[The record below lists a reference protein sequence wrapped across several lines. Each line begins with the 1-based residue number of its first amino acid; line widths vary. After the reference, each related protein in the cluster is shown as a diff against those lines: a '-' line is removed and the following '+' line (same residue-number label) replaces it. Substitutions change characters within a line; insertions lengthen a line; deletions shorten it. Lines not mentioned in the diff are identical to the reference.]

1 MPPPRL
7 AAGLAVIAGILV
19 LSLVCTWRPSPS
31 SPPEQPLAAPSPPHD
46 LGSSQESATH
56 HPATNPPS
64 HAHTDIAAIHVTS
77 IDAPAD
83 VQIETIT
90 RRADLPDPLKA
101 RVLIQMLPALP
112 EEALAR
118 AAEEAASRLPDA
130 DYAAVLLPI
139 VREPRT
145 HGAAMGVLFAD
156 LMERPD
162 AIALPTLLAIA
173 RQPAH
178 PFSATARENLALLL
192 GTSYAEDWPRWE
204 TEIRKRL
211 APPP

>member
-1 MPPPRL
+1 MPPPRTPVVVGL
-7 AAGLAVIAGILV
+7 TAGVFV
-19 LSLVCTWRPSPS
+19 LSLLVTWRLSES
-31 SPPEQPLAAPSPPHD
+31 RSTEQPIAAPSQPH
-46 LGSSQESATH
+46 GIEPAQESATDRPLTTSLPKV
-56 HPATNPPS
+56 HPDPAP
-64 HAHTDIAAIHVTS
+64 IHVTS
-77 IDAPAD
+77 TDTPAD
-83 VQIETIT
+83 VQIETIA

-130 DYAAVLLPI
+130 DYAAVLLPV

-145 HGAAMGVLFAD
+145 HGAAMSVLFAD

-162 AIALPTLLAIA
+162 AITLPALLAIA

-178 PFSATARENLALLL
+178 PYSGAARENLELLL
-192 GTSYAEDWPRWE
+192 GANFANDWPRWE

-211 APPP
+211 TMER